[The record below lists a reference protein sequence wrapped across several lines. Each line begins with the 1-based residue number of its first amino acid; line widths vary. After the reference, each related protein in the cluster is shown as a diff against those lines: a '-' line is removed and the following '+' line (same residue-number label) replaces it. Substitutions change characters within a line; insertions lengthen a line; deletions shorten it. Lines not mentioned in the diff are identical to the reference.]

1 VRSGKKASAAGQ
13 EAARASRLSP
23 NASLAA
29 VLADLEGLDAE
40 GLRRQWRNHLGGEAP
55 SHLPRWLLQRVLGH
69 RLQVAAYGDLDKAVR
84 RVVRAP
90 AGGESSDR
98 TAPFDRRDPQ
108 TREGIGLKPG
118 ALLVREWRGKLERVM
133 VLDEGFAWSG
143 ATYRSLSQLA
153 KAITGTSWN
162 GHRFFGLRQNKD
174 RSVTSRKRGSP
185 LDADKWRSDKSG
197 KRSPRG
203 AASSAAGTLPPVRED
218 SGARS

>member
-1 VRSGKKASAAGQ
+1 VRSGKKASAVGR
-13 EAARASRLSP
+13 EADRASRLSP

-55 SHLPRWLLQRVLGH
+55 SHLPRWLLLRLLGH
-69 RLQVAAYGDLDKAVR
+69 RLQVAVYGDLDKAVR

-90 AGGESSDR
+90 AGGESSDG

-133 VLDEGFAWSG
+133 VLDEGFAWNGRS
-143 ATYRSLSQLA
+143 YRSLSQIA
-153 KAITGTSWN
+153 KAMTGTSWN
-162 GHRFFGLRQNKD
+162 GHRFFGLRQNKERPGANHKVALLVD
-174 RSVTSRKRGSP
+174 SATERPAGSKKP
-185 LDADKWRSDKSG
+185 SSSKKEARWRT
-197 KRSPRG
+197 
-203 AASSAAGTLPPVRED
+203 GTLVAEG
-218 SGARS
+218 SEALT